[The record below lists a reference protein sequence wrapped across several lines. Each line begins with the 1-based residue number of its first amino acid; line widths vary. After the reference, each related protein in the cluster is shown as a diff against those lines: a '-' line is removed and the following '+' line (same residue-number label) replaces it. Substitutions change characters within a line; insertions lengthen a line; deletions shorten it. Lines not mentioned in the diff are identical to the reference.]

1 MRTAMH
7 CFVAPPAA
15 DPTDPARAA
24 VPNDPAELLSLCD
37 APLLG
42 LDGDGGLVIANRPG
56 WQVLGR
62 ADTLAV
68 RDGRPVPSDPALAA
82 RWREALQDALLG
94 RRRMLCSTRPES
106 RAILVRPGAG
116 AGATIGG
123 QGPGTG
129 AGAALRAVRVVV
141 RLGRD
146 EAGRRDALRGF
157 AESIGL
163 TGQETRV
170 LEALVD
176 GETPADIALRHRVS
190 IATVR
195 TQIRMTVEKAGV
207 RGARGLL
214 AHVARMVQ

>member
-1 MRTAMH
+1 MQRI
-7 CFVAPPAA
+7 VSWPAA
-15 DPTDPARAA
+15 DPTDPTPALVRT
-24 VPNDPAELLSLCD
+24 DPGDLLALCD

-42 LDGDGGLVIANRPG
+42 LDGDGALVIANRPG
-56 WQVLGR
+56 WQVLER

-68 RDGRPVPSDPALAA
+68 RDGRPVPADPALAA
-82 RWREALQDALLG
+82 RWREALHDAMLG
-94 RRRMLCSTRPES
+94 RRRMLCSTRPEARS
-106 RAILVRPGAG
+106 ILVRPGSG
-116 AGATIGG
+116 S
-123 QGPGTG
+123 GPGRG
-129 AGAALRAVRVVV
+129 HGPGGGIGPVRVVV

-146 EAGRRDALRGF
+146 EASRRDALCSY
-157 AESIGL
+157 AEAIGL

-176 GETPADIALRHRVS
+176 GRTPADIALRHRVS

-214 AHVARMVQ
+214 ARVARMLQ